1 MALGGLTFAFTVA
14 ASLYSV
20 NQQRQARRH
29 QRRATKAQ
37 QRMSAAE
44 QSRERQRM
52 YRRSRQAR
60 GRMAAQAASGG
71 AGGLQS
77 SPFQAGVAST
87 FAQERRAASF
97 LDRMRTFEN
106 QAFTSQRRRNRAQ
119 GRAATADAAG
129 QAATNL
135 FSQQW
140 TDSMFD
146 GLFGF
151 GDAGWQG

>member
-1 MALGGLTFAFTVA
+1 MAWAAATFAFTA
-14 ASLYSV
+14 ITSLYSV

-44 QSRERQRM
+44 QNRERQRM
-52 YRRSRQAR
+52 FRRSRAAR

-106 QAFTSQRRRNRAQ
+106 QAFASQRRRNRAQ
-119 GRAATADAAG
+119 GRAATADALG
-129 QAATNL
+129 QATSNL
-135 FSQQW
+135 YGQQW

-151 GDAGWQG
+151 GDAGVQG